1 MSSKGVLMISKAGM
15 NFLEELLI
23 SSSISGFE
31 TEAAAIYRKYL
42 QKYCDSV
49 YTDVMGNTIGAV
61 NTDSNFKVMLAGHY
75 DEIGF
80 QVVHI
85 SDEGLISFRNVGG
98 IDKVTVPGT
107 EVEIQ
112 TAKGKIPGIIGKK
125 PIHLIP
131 SKERDKILLLKELWI
146 DIGSDSKKE
155 TEKSVSI
162 GDPIS
167 VKPNFIKLGKHKI
180 MSKGLD
186 DKIGAFVVAE
196 TVKKISKYKKIDI
209 GVYCVGTVQEEV
221 GLRGAQTAAYKINPN
236 VGIAVDVGFATDTP
250 DINVK
255 EYGSLKLGKGPI
267 LTRFANENPVL
278 GKKIRAIAKSKN
290 IPCQEEAGYSAS
302 GGTDTASIQL
312 ARNGVA
318 TALVS
323 IPNRYMHTPVEI
335 CDIRDVENTIELLSE
350 LILSLKPGNTFIPGI
365 D

>member
-1 MSSKGVLMISKAGM
+1 MISKSSM

-31 TEAAAIYRKYL
+31 AEAALIFRNYL
-42 QKYCDSV
+42 KKYCHDV

-61 NTDSNFKVMLAGHY
+61 NVDSKFRIMLAGHY

-80 QVVHI
+80 QAVHI
-85 SDEGLISFRNVGG
+85 SDEGFIYFRKVGG

-107 EVEIQ
+107 VVEIL

-125 PIHLIP
+125 PIHLTP
-131 SKERDKILLLKELWI
+131 QKDRDKIPPMKDLWI
-146 DIGSDSKKE
+146 DIGSENKKE
-155 TEKSVSI
+155 TEKTVSI

-167 VKPNFIKLGKHKI
+167 VRPNYIQLGKHRI
-180 MSKGLD
+180 MSKGID

-196 TVKKISKYKKIDI
+196 TLKKIKKYIKRDI

-221 GLRGAQTAAYKINPN
+221 GLRGSHTSAYKINPN
-236 VGIAVDVGFATDTP
+236 VGIAVDVGFASDTP
-250 DINVK
+250 DIDTK

-267 LTRFANENPVL
+267 LTRFANQNPVL
-278 GKKIRAIAKSKN
+278 GKKMRDIAKLKN
-290 IPCQEEAGYSAS
+290 IPCQEEAGFSAS
-302 GGTDTASIQL
+302 GGTDTASIQIS
-312 ARNGVA
+312 RNGVA
-318 TALVS
+318 TALVG

-335 CDIRDVENTIELLSE
+335 CDLRDVENTIELLSE
-350 LILSLKPGNTFIPGI
+350 LILSLKPGDTFIPGI